1 MAPGWGNMASY
12 YFKGK
17 DLVCDKSGTLCKWG
31 KYELFNK
38 QCWDNWVINRG
49 KNKLDFYLTPSLK

>member
-1 MAPGWGNMASY
+1 MASY

-38 QCWDNWVINRG
+38 QCWDNWVINWG